1 MNSPLLITE
10 ITAQGSIDGVLGIE
24 VALSGISARPLSFE
38 LQSRSLQIV
47 VTVLKLLHCLLE
59 FFLLSTAF
67 DAKVF
72 ESLIQFGT
80 SSIDLRNV
88 IVEVLDLLATTGDL
102 RHQLVDPPVPV
113 ADHFS
118 LVIELS
124 LQILFSLGSLI

>member
-1 MNSPLLITE
+1 M
-10 ITAQGSIDGVLGIE
+10 LGIE

-102 RHQLVDPPVPV
+102 
-113 ADHFS
+113 
-118 LVIELS
+118 
-124 LQILFSLGSLI
+124 